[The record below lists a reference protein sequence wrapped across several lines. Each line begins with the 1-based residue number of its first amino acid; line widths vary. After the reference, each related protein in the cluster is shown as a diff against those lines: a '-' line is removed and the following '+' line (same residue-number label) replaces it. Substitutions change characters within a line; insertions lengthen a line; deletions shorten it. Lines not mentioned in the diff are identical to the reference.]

1 MSKLDQNAPDR
12 EAVLADLGACVEYDI
27 QGKRRDFQEI
37 HGRITSYILEYL
49 AKHKAAPSDYSIA
62 HELSLNRKTVAA
74 HRKYLRFDLQLPE
87 LKELTP
93 IILRGFALRT
103 AVSGKAAD
111 VKFWMQLV
119 EGWAETVQV
128 NHGGE
133 IVVELPEEL
142 KELWDAT
149 GQDSD

>member
-1 MSKLDQNAPDR
+1 MSKLDQNTQDH
-12 EAVLADLGACVEYDI
+12 EAVLAEVESCVEYDV
-27 QGKRRDFQEI
+27 QGKRRDFREI

-49 AKHKAAPSDYSIA
+49 AKHKSAPSDYTIA
-62 HELSLNRKTVAA
+62 EELSLNRKTVAA

-103 AVSGKAAD
+103 AAAGKAAD

-133 IVVELPEEL
+133 IIVELPEEL

-149 GQDSD
+149 SQNLD